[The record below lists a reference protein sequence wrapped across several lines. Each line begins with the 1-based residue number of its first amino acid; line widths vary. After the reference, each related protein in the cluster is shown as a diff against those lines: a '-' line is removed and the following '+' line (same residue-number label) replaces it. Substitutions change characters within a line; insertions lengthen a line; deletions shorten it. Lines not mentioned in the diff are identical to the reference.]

1 MLWGGAGAEWPLSR
15 KFGCVP
21 ELAPRVLEHAHP
33 LGLIAFGLSFH
44 VGSQQPNPRMWD
56 GALKA
61 AAATFH
67 DLAERGIALQ
77 MVNLGGGFPAKYV
90 KNVPAVRP
98 TRRRSCIHCAAI
110 SATIFPKRSSSP
122 AAAWSATPG

>member
-21 ELAPRVLEHAHP
+21 EMAPRVLEHAHR

-44 VGSQQPNPRMWD
+44 VGSQQPNPRMCD

-61 AAATFH
+61 AAAIFCE
-67 DLAERGIALQ
+67 LAERGIALQ

-90 KNVPAVRP
+90 KNGPAGRASA
-98 TRRRSCIHCAAI
+98 RAI
-110 SATIFPKRSSSP
+110 LHSLR
-122 AAAWSATPG
+122 G